1 MYPMHSIGYYCS
13 LFGRSRQAYYEYQ
26 PHYDKNAIR
35 DTIILKLVSEARQD
49 LPRSGVPQ
57 LRQLLKKPLAE
68 HGIKTGRD
76 SLYQLLGEH
85 GYLLR
90 YRRRKA
96 YSTNSNHAYKKYPN
110 LIKNKTINKAHQL
123 WVSDITYIRL
133 REGFAYLSIITD
145 AYSRKIVGY
154 HVQKTLHAAGPIEA
168 LFQALRQRKKGVQT
182 MHHSDRGVH
191 YCCHDYIAVLK
202 NENINISMT
211 EKGDPYENAI
221 AERVNGI
228 LKGEF
233 LLNTTFPTF
242 QDAQQAI
249 DWAVDKYNHIR
260 PHSSVDYLTPE
271 LAHER
276 EGVLKKHWKNY
287 PCKPKD
293 KKHVV
298 SEKQE

>member
-1 MYPMHSIGYYCS
+1 MHSIGYYCS

-35 DTIILKLVSEARQD
+35 DTIILKLVTEARQD

-57 LRQLLKKPLAE
+57 LRQVLKKTLAE
-68 HGIKTGRD
+68 HGIKIGRD

-96 YSTNSNHAYKKYPN
+96 YTTNSNHAYKKYPN

-154 HVQKTLHAAGPIEA
+154 HVQQSLHATGPIIA
-168 LFQALRQRKKGVQT
+168 LHQALRQRKKGATT
-182 MHHSDRGVH
+182 MHHSDRGVQ

-202 NENINISMT
+202 NENIKISMT

-233 LLNTTFPTF
+233 LLNATFKTF

-260 PHSSVDYLTPE
+260 PHSSCDYLTPE

-287 PCKPKD
+287 PYKPKT
-293 KKHVV
+293 KNLVV
-298 SEKQE
+298 IEKQE

>member
-1 MYPMHSIGYYCS
+1 MHSMGYYCS
-13 LFGRSRQAYYEYQ
+13 LFGRSRQAYYEYR
-26 PHYDKNAIR
+26 PDYDKNAIR
-35 DTIILKLVSEARQD
+35 DTIILKLVAEARQD

-57 LRQLLKKPLAE
+57 LRQILKKPLAE
-68 HGIKTGRD
+68 HGIKIGRD
-76 SLYQLLGEH
+76 SLYQMLGEH

-96 YSTNSNHAYKKYPN
+96 YTTNSNHAYKKYPN

-154 HVQKTLHAAGPIEA
+154 HVQETLHATGPIEA
-168 LFQALRQRKKGVQT
+168 LYQALRQRKKGATT
-182 MHHSDRGVH
+182 MHHSDRGVQ
-191 YCCHDYIAVLK
+191 YCCNDYIAVLK
-202 NENINISMT
+202 NESIKISMT

-233 LLNTTFPTF
+233 LLNTTFKTF
-242 QDAQQAI
+242 QEAQQAI

-260 PHSSVDYLTPE
+260 PHSSCDYLTPE

-287 PCKPKD
+287 PYKPK
-293 KKHVV
+293 VQIPIV
-298 SEKQE
+298 IEKQE

>member
-35 DTIILKLVSEARQD
+35 DTIILKLVTEARQD

-57 LRQLLKKPLAE
+57 LRQVLKKTLAE
-68 HGIKTGRD
+68 HGIKIGRD

-96 YSTNSNHAYKKYPN
+96 YTTNSNHAYKKYPN

-154 HVQKTLHAAGPIEA
+154 HVQQSLHATGPIIA
-168 LFQALRQRKKGVQT
+168 LHQALRQRKKGATT
-182 MHHSDRGVH
+182 MHHSDRGVQ

-202 NENINISMT
+202 NENIKISMT

-233 LLNTTFPTF
+233 LLNATFKTF

-260 PHSSVDYLTPE
+260 PHSSCDYLTPE

-287 PCKPKD
+287 PYKPKT
-293 KKHVV
+293 KNLVV
-298 SEKQE
+298 IEKQE